1 MTTKDTLRSGAS
13 SSEDT
18 SDFYNRLM
26 RGEEKRGILGKSTRY
41 NPLQLCQKPS
51 VIRYFD
57 GFIKKY
63 ITSDDVVL
71 DFGCGPGTFAIRM
84 AGYCKSVV
92 GVDITEEFINEATQS
107 FEVLGLTNATA
118 IHVAPNQ
125 LPFQAASFDA
135 IMMMD
140 VIHHLDD
147 IPTSLTEVLRVLK
160 PGGKILIFE
169 PNKLNPLIWLVHY
182 LDKNERGLLAL
193 GTPWKYISIL
203 RQYSSK
209 IQYQYNGI
217 VIGPQ
222 SKVFDL
228 ISALI
233 NHKLFYPLFGWLN
246 PKIALY
252 AEANTRA

>member
-1 MTTKDTLRSGAS
+1 MTPKDALRTGAS

-26 RGEEKRGILGKSTRY
+26 RGEEERGVLGKDTRY
-41 NPLQLCQKPS
+41 NPLQLYHKPS
-51 VIRYFD
+51 VVRYFD

-63 ITSDDVVL
+63 ITLDDAVL
-71 DFGCGPGTFAIRM
+71 DFGCGPGTFAIRT
-84 AGYCKSVV
+84 AEYCKSVV
-92 GVDITEEFINEATQS
+92 GVDISEEFINEATQS
-107 FEVLGLTNATA
+107 FEVLGLSNVTA

-125 LPFQAASFDA
+125 LPFQTAFFDA
-135 IMMMD
+135 VMMVD
-140 VIHHLDD
+140 VIHHMDD
-147 IPTSLTEVLRVLK
+147 IPASFAEVLRVLK
-160 PGGKILIFE
+160 PGGKILVFE
-169 PNKLNPLIWLVHY
+169 PNKLNPLIWLIHY

-193 GTPWKYISIL
+193 GTPWKYTGIL
-203 RQYSSK
+203 GKYSSK

-222 SKVFDL
+222 SKVFDF

-233 NHKLFYPLFGWLN
+233 NHRLFYPLLGWLN

-252 AEANTRA
+252 AEANNRA